1 MFVVLSKVLPQLVYP
16 FGLIFFL
23 LVFSLLLRRRRRWQS
38 GMIIAALAI
47 ILVTGNTW
55 VAYGLMRSLE
65 WQYLPPADIP
75 DADAIVV
82 LGGGT
87 EAPHYPRT
95 MVELNGA
102 SDRIFYAAQ
111 LYHEGRADHILLSG
125 GSITWLDSRTTT
137 AADDMA
143 SVITQLGVPHEAL
156 WLQKQSRNTYED
168 ALYSCRML
176 KEKGVAHILLVT
188 SAAHMPRSVAL
199 FEHQGMQVTPAPT
212 DFSITQ
218 AGWDDLTQPNLAVQF
233 LNLFPNINNMG
244 LTTSVLKEYI
254 GMLVY
259 QLRGWM

>member
-16 FGLIFFL
+16 FGLIFLL
-23 LVFSLLLRRRRRWQS
+23 LVFSLILRRHRRWQN
-38 GMIIAALAI
+38 GLIITAIAI

-55 VAYGLMRSLE
+55 VAYSLMRSLE
-65 WQYLPPADIP
+65 WQYLPPAVVP
-75 DADAIVV
+75 DVGAIVV

-87 EAPHYPRT
+87 EAPQYPRT

-111 LYHEGRADHILLSG
+111 LYREGKAPHILLSG

-137 AADDMA
+137 SADDMA
-143 SVITQLGVPHEAL
+143 SVITQLGVPEDAL

-168 ALYSCRML
+168 ALYSCQLL
-176 KEKGVAHILLVT
+176 KEKGVKHILLVT

-199 FEHQGMQVTPAPT
+199 FRHQGMEVTPAPT
-212 DFSITQ
+212 DYSITQ
-218 AGWDDLTQPNLAVQF
+218 AEWDNLTEPNLAVQF
-233 LNLFPNINNMG
+233 LNLFPNISNMG
-244 LTTSVLKEYI
+244 LTTSVVKEYI

-259 QLRGWM
+259 HWRGWM